1 MTLSR
6 EEQIFLLVLIINTV
20 IAVIYFLV
28 GILIMVPV
36 RGRKKKEETERLR
49 DNRRTYLIR
58 FIVMLLCPVFGIVFF
73 FVSHLLF
80 LTIFRRK
87 VDLEDVV
94 FSKERVRTQL
104 KADEDR
110 ERNLVPIEEAI
121 VINDNKSLREV
132 MLNTVKGD
140 IKDFLSAISM
150 ALDTED
156 SESAHYAA
164 SILSFE
170 LDEFRLEVERLYEQI
185 KEEEPGETGA
195 ERKLLDYM
203 NVILK
208 QKVFTDLEQKRYV
221 RMMADVA
228 ETFFEKNPLEIT
240 QEQYENVCLRLM
252 EIREYEKSEKWCLRL
267 SEQYPDQ
274 LSSFTCKL
282 KLYFV
287 IKNREAF
294 FQTLNGLK
302 ASDVVIDNE
311 TLELV
316 RIFS

>member
-170 LDEFRLEVERLYEQI
+170 LDEFRLEVERLYEEI

-274 LSSFTCKL
+274 LSSYTCKL

-294 FQTLNGLK
+294 FQTLDGLK

-316 RIFS
+316 RILS

>member
-170 LDEFRLEVERLYEQI
+170 LDEFRLEVERLYEEI

-274 LSSFTCKL
+274 LSSYTCKL

-287 IKNREAF
+287 I
-294 FQTLNGLK
+294 
-302 ASDVVIDNE
+302 
-311 TLELV
+311 
-316 RIFS
+316 

>member
-36 RGRKKKEETERLR
+36 RGRKKKEEAERLR

-156 SESAHYAA
+156 SESVHYAA

-170 LDEFRLEVERLYEQI
+170 LDEFRLEVERLYEEI

-274 LSSFTCKL
+274 LSSYTCKL

-294 FQTLNGLK
+294 FQTLDGLK

>member
-20 IAVIYFLV
+20 IAVIYFIV

-36 RGRKKKEETERLR
+36 RGRKKKEEAERLR

-170 LDEFRLEVERLYEQI
+170 LDEFRLEVERLYEEI

-274 LSSFTCKL
+274 LSSYTCKL

-294 FQTLNGLK
+294 FQTLDGLK

>member
-6 EEQIFLLVLIINTV
+6 EEQIFLLVLIIKTV

-170 LDEFRLEVERLYEQI
+170 LDEFRLEVERLYEEI

-208 QKVFTDLEQKRYV
+208 QKVFTDQAVTGERQFGEMRAAV
-221 RMMADVA
+221 RVR
-228 ETFFEKNPLEIT
+228 KP
-240 QEQYENVCLRLM
+240 RL
-252 EIREYEKSEKWCLRL
+252 
-267 SEQYPDQ
+267 
-274 LSSFTCKL
+274 
-282 KLYFV
+282 
-287 IKNREAF
+287 
-294 FQTLNGLK
+294 
-302 ASDVVIDNE
+302 
-311 TLELV
+311 
-316 RIFS
+316 

>member
-170 LDEFRLEVERLYEQI
+170 LDEFRLEVERLYEEI

-274 LSSFTCKL
+274 LSSYTCKL

-294 FQTLNGLK
+294 FQTLDGLK

>member
-274 LSSFTCKL
+274 LSSYTCKL

-294 FQTLNGLK
+294 FQTLDGLK

>member
-110 ERNLVPIEEAI
+110 QRNLVPIEEAI

-170 LDEFRLEVERLYEQI
+170 LDEFRLEVERLYEEI

-274 LSSFTCKL
+274 LSSYTCKL

-294 FQTLNGLK
+294 FQTLDGLK

>member
-170 LDEFRLEVERLYEQI
+170 LDEFRLEVERLYEEI

-274 LSSFTCKL
+274 LSSYTCKL

-287 IKNREAF
+287 INNREAF
-294 FQTLNGLK
+294 FQTLDGLK

>member
-36 RGRKKKEETERLR
+36 RGRKKKEEAERLR

-140 IKDFLSAISM
+140 IKDFLPAISM

-170 LDEFRLEVERLYEQI
+170 LDEFRLEVERLYEEI

-274 LSSFTCKL
+274 LSSYTCKL

-294 FQTLNGLK
+294 FQTLDGLK

>member
-170 LDEFRLEVERLYEQI
+170 LDEFRLEVERLYEEI

-274 LSSFTCKL
+274 LSSYTCKL
-282 KLYFV
+282 KLYFTV
-287 IKNREAF
+287 RNREAF
-294 FQTLNGLK
+294 FQTLEALK
-302 ASDVVIDNE
+302 KSDVVIDNE
-311 TLELV
+311 TLELI

>member
-274 LSSFTCKL
+274 LSSYTCKL

-287 IKNREAF
+287 
-294 FQTLNGLK
+294 
-302 ASDVVIDNE
+302 
-311 TLELV
+311 LV
-316 RIFS
+316 TNFNPL

>member
-6 EEQIFLLVLIINTV
+6 EEQIFLIVLIINAV
-20 IAVIYFLV
+20 VAVIYLLV
-28 GILIMVPV
+28 GILIMVPI
-36 RGRKKKEETERLR
+36 RGRKKKEELERLR

-58 FIVMLLCPVFGIVFF
+58 FIVMLLCPVFGILFF
-73 FVSHLLF
+73 FFAHLLF
-80 LTIFRRK
+80 LTIFRK
-87 VDLEDVV
+87 KADLEDVV

-170 LDEFRLEVERLYEQI
+170 LDEFRLETERLYEQLGQ
-185 KEEEPGETGA
+185 EEPGETQA
-195 ERKLLDYM
+195 EKKLLDYM
-203 NVILK
+203 DVILK
-208 QKVFTDLEQKRYV
+208 QRVFTDLEQKRYV

-228 ETFFEKNPLEIT
+228 ETFYGKNALEIT
-240 QEQYENVCLRLM
+240 QEQYESVCLRLL
-252 EIREYEKSEKWCLRL
+252 EIKEYENSEKWCQRL
-267 SEQYPDQ
+267 SDQYPDQ
-274 LSSFTCKL
+274 LSAYTCKL

-287 IKNREAF
+287 TKNRDAF
-294 FQTLNGLK
+294 FSALAGLK

>member
-274 LSSFTCKL
+274 LSSYTCKL

>member
-58 FIVMLLCPVFGIVFF
+58 FIVMLLCPVFGIVLF

-170 LDEFRLEVERLYEQI
+170 LDEFRLEVERLYEEI

-274 LSSFTCKL
+274 LSSYTCKL

-294 FQTLNGLK
+294 FQTLDGLK

>member
-6 EEQIFLLVLIINTV
+6 EEQTFLLVLIINTV

-170 LDEFRLEVERLYEQI
+170 LDEFRLEVERLYEEI

-274 LSSFTCKL
+274 LSSYTCKL

-294 FQTLNGLK
+294 FQTLDGLK

>member
-1 MTLSR
+1 M
-6 EEQIFLLVLIINTV
+6 VLIINTV

-170 LDEFRLEVERLYEQI
+170 LDEFRLEVERLYEEI

-274 LSSFTCKL
+274 LSSYTCKL

-294 FQTLNGLK
+294 FQTLDGLK

>member
-36 RGRKKKEETERLR
+36 RGRKKKEEAERLR

-294 FQTLNGLK
+294 FQTLDGLK

>member
-36 RGRKKKEETERLR
+36 RGRKKKEEAERLR

-170 LDEFRLEVERLYEQI
+170 LDEFRLEVERLYEEI

-228 ETFFEKNPLEIT
+228 ENFFEKNPLEIT

-274 LSSFTCKL
+274 LSSYTCKL

-294 FQTLNGLK
+294 FQTLDGLK

>member
-274 LSSFTCKL
+274 LSSYTCKL

-294 FQTLNGLK
+294 FQTLDGLK

-316 RIFS
+316 RLFS

>member
-170 LDEFRLEVERLYEQI
+170 LDEFRLEVERLYEEI

-228 ETFFEKNPLEIT
+228 ENFFEKNPLEIT

-274 LSSFTCKL
+274 LSSYTCKL

-294 FQTLNGLK
+294 FQTLDGLK

>member
-170 LDEFRLEVERLYEQI
+170 LDEFRLEVERLYEEI

-208 QKVFTDLEQKRYV
+208 QKVFTDKKQKRYV

-274 LSSFTCKL
+274 LSSYTCKL

-294 FQTLNGLK
+294 FQTLDGLK

>member
-36 RGRKKKEETERLR
+36 RGRKKKEEAERLR

-274 LSSFTCKL
+274 LSSYTCKL

-294 FQTLNGLK
+294 FQTLDGLK

>member
-1 MTLSR
+1 M
-6 EEQIFLLVLIINTV
+6 

-274 LSSFTCKL
+274 LSSYTCKL

-294 FQTLNGLK
+294 FQTLDGLK

>member
-170 LDEFRLEVERLYEQI
+170 LDEFRLEVERLYEEI

-294 FQTLNGLK
+294 FQTLDGLK

>member
-1 MTLSR
+1 M
-6 EEQIFLLVLIINTV
+6 

-36 RGRKKKEETERLR
+36 RGRKKKEEAERLR

-170 LDEFRLEVERLYEQI
+170 LDEFRLEVERLYEEI

-274 LSSFTCKL
+274 LSSYTCKL

-294 FQTLNGLK
+294 FQTLDGLK

>member
-36 RGRKKKEETERLR
+36 RGRKKKEEAERLR

-170 LDEFRLEVERLYEQI
+170 LDEFRLEVERLYEEI

-274 LSSFTCKL
+274 LSSYTCKL

-294 FQTLNGLK
+294 FQTLDGLK

>member
-1 MTLSR
+1 MILSR
-6 EEQIFLLVLIINTV
+6 EEQIFLLVLIINAV
-20 IAVIYFLV
+20 IAVIYLLC

-36 RGRKKKEETERLR
+36 RGRKKKDELERLR

-58 FIVMLLCPVFGIVFF
+58 FIVMLLCPVIGIVFF
-73 FVSHLLF
+73 FMSHLLF

-121 VINDNKSLREV
+121 TINDNKSLREV

-140 IKDFLSAISM
+140 IKDFLSAIAM
-150 ALDTED
+150 ALDTDD

-170 LDEFRLEVERLYEQI
+170 LDEFRLEVEKLYGQM
-185 KEEEPGETGA
+185 EEEESGETA
-195 ERKLLDYM
+195 CEKKLLDYM
-203 NVILK
+203 DVVLK
-208 QKVFTDLEQKRYV
+208 QRVFTDLEQKRYV
-221 RMMADVA
+221 RMMAEVA
-228 ETFFEKNPLEIT
+228 EKLYEKNSFEIT
-240 QEQYENVCLRLM
+240 QEQYESVCLRLM
-252 EIREYEKSEKWCLRL
+252 EIREYERSEKWCHRL
-267 SEQYPDQ
+267 SAQYPDQ
-274 LSSFTCKL
+274 LASYTCKL
-282 KLYFV
+282 KLYFM

-294 FQTLNGLK
+294 FQTMDNLK

>member
-1 MTLSR
+1 
-6 EEQIFLLVLIINTV
+6 
-20 IAVIYFLV
+20 
-28 GILIMVPV
+28 MVPV

-170 LDEFRLEVERLYEQI
+170 LDEFRLEVERLYEEI

-274 LSSFTCKL
+274 LSSYTCKL

-294 FQTLNGLK
+294 FQTLDGLK

>member
-170 LDEFRLEVERLYEQI
+170 LDEFRLEVERLYEEI

-221 RMMADVA
+221 T

-274 LSSFTCKL
+274 LSSYTCKL

-294 FQTLNGLK
+294 FQTLDGLK

>member
-73 FVSHLLF
+73 FVSHFLF

-170 LDEFRLEVERLYEQI
+170 LDEFRLEVERLYEEI

-274 LSSFTCKL
+274 LSSYTCKL

-294 FQTLNGLK
+294 FQTLDGLK

>member
-36 RGRKKKEETERLR
+36 RGRKKKEEAERLR

-170 LDEFRLEVERLYEQI
+170 LDEFRLKVERLYEEI

-274 LSSFTCKL
+274 LSSYTCKL

-294 FQTLNGLK
+294 FQTLDGLK

>member
-140 IKDFLSAISM
+140 IKDFLSAISI

>member
-170 LDEFRLEVERLYEQI
+170 LDEFRLEVERLYEEI

-274 LSSFTCKL
+274 LSSYTCKL
-282 KLYFV
+282 KLYFL

-294 FQTLNGLK
+294 FQTLDGLK

>member
-170 LDEFRLEVERLYEQI
+170 LDEFRLEVERLYEEI

-195 ERKLLDYM
+195 ERKLRDYM

-208 QKVFTDLEQKRYV
+208 QKVFTDPEQKRYV

-274 LSSFTCKL
+274 LSSYTCKL

-294 FQTLNGLK
+294 FQTLDGLK

>member
-36 RGRKKKEETERLR
+36 RGRKKKEEAEWLR
-49 DNRRTYLIR
+49 DNWRTYLIR

-170 LDEFRLEVERLYEQI
+170 LDEFRLEVERLYEEI

-274 LSSFTCKL
+274 LSSYTCKL

-294 FQTLNGLK
+294 FQTLDGLK